1 MIGDFFAAVRGRPLR
16 VYTICLFGLVLS
28 NVDQSFFA
36 YAIPGVVGEFGVGMD
51 AIGYL
56 LAISFLAAALFS
68 LPIGMAADRYG
79 RKRVYSVCMIVPAVL
94 VGLTGF
100 APEIVSL
107 TVIRGAAFTFTAAL
121 VPLATTYV
129 VEVAPDRYRGL
140 LAGLLQLG
148 YPLGWFIASIIGA
161 PILEAFGWRAIFLP
175 AFAVIPLGWWL
186 ARKLP
191 ESEVFATKM
200 AGTGEKKGWLDHMSV
215 LSEPLLRRRII
226 CVTLMLF
233 FHGGA
238 YAGIAFF
245 LPTFLTDV
253 RGYAPADAAMA
264 TGLSYLI
271 GAIGY
276 MSSGFV
282 GEFYMT
288 RRDTVAL
295 WIGLGLIGFVGFVW
309 LADSRLANVL
319 WFSVMTIFFFG
330 VATVQWPLGAELF
343 PTRARATA
351 ATISG
356 AGVMMGF
363 AIYPLLVSQLVPS
376 LGWEVALTVVIA
388 PSLALAVIA
397 VLMLDNTKS
406 GASLDA
412 VARDQ

>member
-1 MIGDFFAAVRGRPLR
+1 VIGDFIAAVRGRPLR
-16 VYTICLFGLVLS
+16 IYTICLFGLVLS

-36 YAIPGVVGEFGVGMD
+36 YAIPGIVEEFGVGMD
-51 AIGYL
+51 VIGYL

-68 LPIGMAADRYG
+68 LPIGVAADRYG
-79 RKRVYSVCMIVPAVL
+79 RKRLFSICMIVPAFL
-94 VGLTGF
+94 VGLTGLV
-100 APEIVSL
+100 PEIVSL
-107 TVIRGAAFTFTAAL
+107 TVVRGAAFTFTAAL

-148 YPLGWFIASIIGA
+148 YPLGWFIASVIGA

-186 ARKLP
+186 AGKLP
-191 ESEVFATKM
+191 ESDRFETKV
-200 AGTGEKKGWLDHMSV
+200 AGAVENKGWLDHMSV
-215 LSEPLLRRRII
+215 LSEPLLRRRIV

-245 LPTFLTDV
+245 LPTFLTEV
-253 RGYAPADAAMA
+253 RGYQPAEAAMA

-271 GAIGY
+271 GIVGY
-276 MSSGFV
+276 LSSGLI

-288 RRDTVAL
+288 RRDTAAL
-295 WIGLGLIGFVGFVW
+295 WISLGLIGFVGFIW
-309 LADSRLANVL
+309 LADSRIENVL
-319 WFSVMTIFFFG
+319 WFSMMTIFFFG
-330 VATVQWPLGAELF
+330 VAVVQWPLGAELF

-356 AGVMMGF
+356 AGVMLGF
-363 AIYPLLVSQLVPS
+363 AGYPLLVSQLVPT
-376 LGWEVALTVVIA
+376 LGWELALTVTIA
-388 PSLALAVIA
+388 PSLALAVIS